1 VLVLH
6 EHKEYFSSQF
16 KEAQDTAIESMTE
29 ESELSLILQFLK
41 RPMQLTTCYRYF
53 FNIQFAQFE
62 I

>member
-53 FNIQFAQFE
+53 FNI
-62 I
+62 